1 MNALEKWLFKQEDIR
16 HLYLEISDEAGVTA
30 RKIITLKE
38 YLITKLYENSI
49 SSIYAVKLIDLL
61 FKIPIIDVRNITK
74 KLKVSK
80 DTGSQLVN
88 KFEKIGILKE
98 LTGKQRYKK
107 YLFTDYVNIIAEGT
121 K

>member
-16 HLYLEISDEAGVTA
+16 HLYLNHY
-30 RKIITLKE
+30 R
-38 YLITKLYENSI
+38 LIHPYENSI
-49 SSIYAVKLIDLL
+49 SSIYAVRLIDLL
-61 FKIPIIDVRNITK
+61 FKIRIIDVRNITK

-98 LTGKQRYKK
+98 LTGKQQYKK
-107 YLFTDYVNIIAEGT
+107 YLFKDYVNIIAKGT

>member
-1 MNALEKWLFKQEDIR
+1 MHNLRQSIR
-16 HLYLEISDEAGVTA
+16 FGMGMEGNESAAERCLG
-30 RKIITLKE
+30 K
-38 YLITKLYENSI
+38 
-49 SSIYAVKLIDLL
+49 
-61 FKIPIIDVRNITK
+61 DVRNITK

-80 DTGSQLVN
+80 DTGSQLVI

-107 YLFTDYVNIIAEGT
+107 YLFKDYVNIIAKGT

>member
-1 MNALEKWLFKQEDIR
+1 MEGNESAAERCLGK
-16 HLYLEISDEAGVTA
+16 
-30 RKIITLKE
+30 
-38 YLITKLYENSI
+38 
-49 SSIYAVKLIDLL
+49 
-61 FKIPIIDVRNITK
+61 DVRNITK

-80 DTGSQLVN
+80 DTGSQLVI

-107 YLFTDYVNIIAEGT
+107 YLFKDYVNIIAKGT